1 MAILVDLNGTI
12 ATPDGDPIQSTLD
25 YLKTVTEDV
34 YVISGS
40 TELKRKHYEDLL
52 KRLDVSYHTLILSQ
66 EDQQSDLQYKL
77 RMAQTIPNLTLAIDN
92 NKNVIK
98 LYRDSGI
105 HAIYPQDLAQ
115 DLLSPE

>member
-12 ATPDGDPIQSTLD
+12 ATPDGDPIQTTLD
-25 YLKTVTEDV
+25 FLKTVTEDV
-34 YVISGS
+34 YVVSGS

-52 KRLDVSYHTLILSQ
+52 IRLGVSYKTLILSQ

-77 RMAQTIPNLTLAIDN
+77 RVAQSIPNLTLAIDN

-98 LYRDSGI
+98 LYRDAGI
-105 HAIYPQDLAQ
+105 TAIYPQDLVQ
-115 DLLSPE
+115 ELLPPE